1 MTVISSLCYVVHSVR
16 SEVCPLGVGYT
27 YLNDYEVALN
37 PSLQARCAPHPL
49 QDTCGHAHMKTSD
62 WAPHTI
68 VGSKDNFVGTQ
79 SLNRFLFSS
88 FLKVLVRA
96 AAVSPPG
103 GRRQTGQ
110 LPTGVG
116 DGEAREGVLGQVGG
130 RVDEALEGELAE
142 AHAINHHRTAQNQG
156 SVLGGANNHTSAAR
170 ATSTYLIRCPTKPVP
185 GGCSRRGRRR
195 MCR

>member
-49 QDTCGHAHMKTSD
+49 YETCGHAHMKTVQLGAARHCGKQRQFCKNPITEQTFIFFVPDSFGAGGCCQPS
-62 WAPHTI
+62 WAPA
-68 VGSKDNFVGTQ
+68 G
-79 SLNRFLFSS
+79 
-88 FLKVLVRA
+88 
-96 AAVSPPG
+96 
-103 GRRQTGQ
+103 GQ

-116 DGEAREGVLGQVGG
+116 DREAREGVPGQVGS

-156 SVLGGANNHTSAAR
+156 SVLVGPTI
-170 ATSTYLIRCPTKPVP
+170 TYQPHVL
-185 GGCSRRGRRR
+185 RGHI
-195 MCR
+195 